1 MDDSSVLVDR
11 RADRELQKKEDESL
25 FRSFS
30 LGGLGALILVV
41 ASAVA
46 EQSAEYP
53 LHDAINDN
61 NLEKM
66 VGLLQSGHDP
76 NEVGQHG
83 RTALIHVIA
92 RKMDAGYLYVSE
104 LLRLG
109 ADPSAP
115 DISGAT
121 PLHYAAIQGS
131 ASIVKLL
138 ADSGADVK
146 AEMDQGATVLA
157 FAYQNGHLDIA
168 SMLERYGA
176 QIEPDF
182 KRKLTIV
189 GLVNKAIHKTQK
201 MTMGMDDRDKAAFIE
216 SELRNLRDVHG
227 LHTEMSDEYI
237 HELVL
242 DEFKTHSL
250 DDEQ

>member
-1 MDDSSVLVDR
+1 MLSP
-11 RADRELQKKEDESL
+11 
-25 FRSFS
+25 SFS
-30 LGGLGALILVV
+30 LGKLGALILVV

-46 EQSAEYP
+46 EQPANYS
-53 LHDAINDN
+53 LHDAISDN
-61 NLEKM
+61 NLDKM

-76 NEVGQHG
+76 NNVGQSG
-83 RTALIHVIA
+83 RTPLIHVIA
-92 RKMDAGYLYVSE
+92 RQMDAGYLYVSE

-115 DISGAT
+115 DTLGAT

-131 ASIVKLL
+131 AGIVKLL
-138 ADSGADVK
+138 ADSGADVR
-146 AEMDQGATVLA
+146 ADMGEGSTVLA
-157 FAYQNGHLDIA
+157 FAYQNGHLEIA

-176 QIEPDF
+176 MIEPDV

-189 GLVNKAIHKTQK
+189 GLLNYAIVKTQE
-201 MTMGMDDRDKAAFIE
+201 MTLGMQDRDKAAFIE
-216 SELRNLRDVHG
+216 SELRSLRDAHG

-242 DEFKTHSL
+242 EEFKTNSL
-250 DDEQ
+250 DQ